1 MVNKS
6 KEKKIFIALI
16 IWIIWLM
23 ALWLRT
29 GKVHLPT
36 VIKKNWF
43 RGTFAING
51 FKLYI

>member
-23 ALWLRT
+23 ALWLR
-29 GKVHLPT
+29 
-36 VIKKNWF
+36 NWF
-43 RGTFAING
+43 WGNFAING
-51 FKLYI
+51 FKLYKLKNNTS